1 MPVAANDII
10 QLTVEGRKD
19 AQAILNVFTYRVA
32 AAPSSGTVS
41 DNITALIAELW
52 DDPLG
57 TWTTPWLNIMP
68 SDYTLRAIR
77 GQRLAPTRGAYVEVL
92 KQTVGNIAE
101 NPIETANLSWVFIK
115 QSETAGRWAQSPT
128 HMLMPSMNW
137 FTNGELNNT
146 AGPERAVFLALVPAI
161 VAPGDG
167 GSYEPV
173 IYNPGR
179 VPNFVRITHV
189 TEKQEVRVMR
199 RRTVGLGI

>member
-10 QLTVEGRKD
+10 LLTVEGRKD
-19 AQAILNVFTYRVA
+19 GQAVLNMFSYRVA

-52 DDPLG
+52 DDPAG
-57 TWTTPWLNIMP
+57 TWLTPWLNLMP
-68 SDYTLRAIR
+68 DDYTLRAIK
-77 GQRLAPTRGAYVEVL
+77 GQRLAPTRSAYVEVL
-92 KQTVGNIAE
+92 KQTVGNIDADQ
-101 NPIETANLSWVFIK
+101 IQTANMTWVFIK
-115 QSETAGRWAQSPT
+115 QSETAGRWAQAPT
-128 HMLMPSMNW
+128 HMLLPANSW
-137 FTNGELNNT
+137 YTNGELNASAST
-146 AGPERAVFLALVPAI
+146 ERAVFLALVPAV

-179 VPNFVRITHV
+179 IPNFVRISHV
-189 TEKQEVRVMR
+189 TTKQEVRVMR

>member
-19 AQAILNVFTYRVA
+19 GQAILNMFCYRVA

-41 DNITALIAELW
+41 DNITALIAQLW

-57 TWTTPWLNIMP
+57 TWFTPWLNIMP
-68 SDYTLRAIR
+68 DDYTLRAVR
-77 GQRLAPTRGAYVEVL
+77 GQRLAPTRSAYVEVL
-92 KQTVGNIAE
+92 IQTVGNIAE
-101 NPIETANLSWVFIK
+101 DPIQTANMSWVFIK

-128 HMLMPSMNW
+128 HMLLPSMGW
-137 FTNGELNNT
+137 ASNGELT
-146 AGPERAVFLALVPAI
+146 VGAATERAVFLALVPAV

-173 IYNPGR
+173 IFNPGR

-189 TEKQEVRVMR
+189 TSKQEIRVMR

>member
-19 AQAILNVFTYRVA
+19 GQAILNMFCYRVA

-57 TWTTPWLNIMP
+57 TWTGPWLNIMP

-77 GQRLAPTRGAYVEVL
+77 GQRLAPTRSAYVEVL
-92 KQTVGNIAE
+92 VQTTGLIEGNLM
-101 NPIETANLSWVFIK
+101 ETANLSWVFIK

-128 HMLMPSMNW
+128 HMLMPSQDW
-137 FTNGELNNT
+137 FNNGELNNFG
-146 AGPERAVFLALVPAI
+146 AAVRATFLALVPQI

-173 IYNPGR
+173 IFNPGR
-179 VPNFVRITHV
+179 QPNFVKITHV
-189 TEKQEVRVMR
+189 TSKQEVRVMR